1 MNTIGI
7 DPKEDAPSES
17 SVLSGSPRFKSWNLD
32 EAGGVSSGIW
42 EATPGKWRF
51 ENDHWES

>member
-32 EAGGVSSGIW
+32 ETADISSGI
-42 EATPGKWRF
+42 
-51 ENDHWES
+51 